1 VAKIAIGKIRALTF
15 GVSEILGGIEGEI
28 KQGIE
33 QSDLIGLA
41 KFFLYNF
48 SNSFNLK

>member
-41 KFFLYNF
+41 NF
-48 SNSFNLK
+48 SYTTFLIPSI